1 MEEKVILMLEQ
12 YISVITGGRKDI
24 KVEIIDDTIVLSRD
38 QMWHIYII
46 PERYT
51 MIGCFVDED
60 INLSNLLRKEA
71 LNIYHIYEQVVKSE
85 TV

>member
-12 YISVITGGRKDI
+12 YISVITGRKDI

-38 QMWHIYII
+38 EMWYIYII
-46 PERYT
+46 PERFT
-51 MIGCFVDED
+51 MIGCFIDDD
-60 INLSNLLRKEA
+60 IELSNLLRKEA
-71 LNIYHIYEQVVKSE
+71 FNIYHIYEQVVKSE

>member
-1 MEEKVILMLEQ
+1 MEKVILMLEQ

-24 KVEIIDDTIVLSRD
+24 KVEIIDDTVVLSRD
-38 QMWHIYII
+38 EMWHIYII
-46 PERYT
+46 PEKFT
-51 MIGCFVDED
+51 MIGCFIDDD

-85 TV
+85 TI

>member
-1 MEEKVILMLEQ
+1 MEKVILMLEQ
-12 YISVITGGRKDI
+12 YISVITGVKDI

-38 QMWHIYII
+38 EMWHIYII

-51 MIGCFVDED
+51 VIGCLVDSD
-60 INLSNLLRKEA
+60 IDITNLLRKEA

>member
-12 YISVITGGRKDI
+12 YISVITGVKDI

-38 QMWHIYII
+38 EMWHIYII
-46 PERYT
+46 PERFT
-51 MIGCFVDED
+51 VIGCLIDSD
-60 INLSNLLRKEA
+60 IDITNLLRKEA
-71 LNIYHIYEQVVKSE
+71 FNIYHIYEQVVKSE

>member
-12 YISVITGGRKDI
+12 YISVITGVKDI
-24 KVEIIDDTIVLSRD
+24 KVEIIDDTVVLSREEL
-38 QMWHIYII
+38 WHCYII
-46 PERYT
+46 PDRFT
-51 MIGCFVDED
+51 VIGCLVDSD
-60 INLSNLLRKEA
+60 IDITNLLRKEA